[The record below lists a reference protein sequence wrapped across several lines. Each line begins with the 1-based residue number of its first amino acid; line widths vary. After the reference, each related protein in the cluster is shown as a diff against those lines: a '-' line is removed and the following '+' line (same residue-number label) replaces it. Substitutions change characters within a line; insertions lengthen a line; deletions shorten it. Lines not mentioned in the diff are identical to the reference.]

1 MEGGG
6 GEGGGAEQGKVR
18 RKGDVKGGISS
29 PFNVSVSKLLLA
41 QQTLDMFLKRSVFL
55 KLQGG
60 ASVHRQNRRRTVREI

>member
-1 MEGGG
+1 MEGGGG

-41 QQTLDMFLKRSVFL
+41 QP
-55 KLQGG
+55 
-60 ASVHRQNRRRTVREI
+60 